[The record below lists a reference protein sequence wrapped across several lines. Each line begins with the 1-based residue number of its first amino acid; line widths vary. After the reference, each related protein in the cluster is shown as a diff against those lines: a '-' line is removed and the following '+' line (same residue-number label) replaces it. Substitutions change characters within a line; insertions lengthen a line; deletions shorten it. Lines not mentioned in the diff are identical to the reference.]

1 MAMQT
6 PANLPERFP
15 RDTSGNL
22 RLLEFVRDEIHYA
35 AEAKRQQLAR
45 GYSND
50 TLERMI
56 RGVYWTEAKV
66 RLELLTELPLDLR
79 NQVDR
84 ILSRELAI
92 GTIEQIDNLL
102 SPVITALRNAW
113 EDARNPSNPSNQSAQ
128 SLVNTVSPID
138 SDPNLRSLDITGTSE
153 KRFAVALSF
162 AGENRSFIGGV
173 AEHLAAVVG
182 RQRVLYDK
190 WYEAEFARPR
200 LATYLQPLYHD
211 QSELVVVFIC
221 ANYERKEWCGLEW
234 DAVLDLIKT
243 RQDDRIMLVRFDNTE
258 IVGLYSTHGYVWVED
273 RPPEV
278 IGELILERWQQV
290 QKGEGTASAT
300 QMTVTED
307 CRSRP

>member
-6 PANLPERFP
+6 PANLTERFP

-50 TLERMI
+50 TLERMV

-66 RLELLTELPLDLR
+66 RLEFLIELPLDLR

-84 ILSRELAI
+84 ILSRELAL

-113 EDARNPSNPSNQSAQ
+113 EDARNPFNQPAQ
-128 SLVNTVSPID
+128 SLVNSVSPIN
-138 SDPNLRSLDITGTSE
+138 SAPNLRSSDVTGTSE

-162 AGENRSFIGGV
+162 AGENRSFIAGV
-173 AEHLAAVVG
+173 AEHLATVVG

-221 ANYERKEWCGLEW
+221 ADYERKEWCGLEW

-273 RPPEV
+273 RPPEA

-290 QKGEGTASAT
+290 PKGEGTVSAT